1 MNKTTLKFA
10 IATSAIVFSASSMA
24 VGLGV
29 NAGVGVNAEL
39 PGVSLNK
46 KVDAKIKAQ
55 ADADAKAN
63 ANANSN
69 ANSSANSN
77 LDSDLKGKSSEAVK
91 GAKSQGDEMRSEAGA
106 LHSEA
111 KGEAGKRTNQLK
123 SATDVDA
130 NADVKAQAKAS
141 GKMKAEKK

>member
-10 IATSAIVFSASSMA
+10 IATSAIVFSTASMA

-46 KVDAKIKAQ
+46 KADAKIKAQ

-63 ANANSN
+63 ANANAN
-69 ANSSANSN
+69 ANA
-77 LDSDLKGKSSEAVK
+77 DLKGKSSEAVK

-106 LHSEA
+106 LHSEV
-111 KGEAGKRTNQLK
+111 KGEAGKRTGQLE
-123 SATDVDA
+123 SAADLKA
-130 NADVKAQAKAS
+130 NGKVKV
-141 GKMKAEKK
+141 EKK